1 MTYQVHSQGAG
12 QIQWRVHAGLDGDPA
27 AQRSASGMRDAMET
41 VQVPLCCQEPPDRG
55 RTHLEEKSPGLLID
69 AEMSMH
75 REVLHEEGHASCQTD
90 RTKEGAGCPD
100 GDECLLDG
108 RAIPGRTMQVDML
121 RGISHEDTVSQ
132 EIPPSCLVQDTGG
145 MSPAISRGF
154 TEVVQHHRLL
164 GLPCLQVCLCLDH
177 RQLLPFL
184 EPPLGLGQHP
194 RGHRELHSRCSFLIS
209 RTSSIL
215 SSFTSVFS

>member
-1 MTYQVHSQGAG
+1 MTHPVHG
-12 QIQWRVHAGLDGDPA
+12 QDPGDVQWRVHIGLDRDPA
-27 AQRSASGMRDAMET
+27 TEGSTPSMRDPVET
-41 VQVPLCCQEPPDRG
+41 VPLPLSSKEPPYGG

-75 REVLHEEGHASCQTD
+75 HEVLREEGHASCQTD
-90 RTKEGAGCPD
+90 RTQKGAGCPD
-100 GDECLLDG
+100 GDERLLDQ
-108 RAIPGRTMQVDML
+108 RAVPGRTVPVDML

-132 EIPPSCLVQDTGG
+132 EVPLSCLVQDTGR
-145 MSPAISRGF
+145 MSPAVSSRF

-184 EPPLGLGQHP
+184 
-194 RGHRELHSRCSFLIS
+194 HRELHSRCSFLIS

-215 SSFTSVFS
+215 SSFT

>member
-12 QIQWRVHAGLDGDPA
+12 QIQWRVQAGLDGDPA

-90 RTKEGAGCPD
+90 RTKKRACTPD
-100 GDECLLDG
+100 GDECILNE
-108 RAIPGRTMQVDML
+108 RAVPGRTVTVDML
-121 RGISHEDTVSQ
+121 RGVSHEDTVSQ
-132 EIPPSCLVQDTGG
+132 QVALSCLVQGTGRI
-145 MSPAISRGF
+145 SPAIPRPL
-154 TEVVQHHRLL
+154 TEVIQHL
-164 GLPCLQVCLCLDH
+164 
-177 RQLLPFL
+177 
-184 EPPLGLGQHP
+184 
-194 RGHRELHSRCSFLIS
+194 
-209 RTSSIL
+209 
-215 SSFTSVFS
+215 